1 LERLLEH
8 CFVRNRYDFSMLSE
22 VFGKRAFL
30 VQCADNLR
38 EEAALGRASEE
49 ALGKLLLLVKRRRV
63 QRDSSYLLGCKV
75 DVGLFA

>member
-1 LERLLEH
+1 MMGLSTQAPRRSRSAKKKCTENDRFWYSAPTTCERRRL
-8 CFVRNRYDFSMLSE
+8 
-22 VFGKRAFL
+22 
-30 VQCADNLR
+30 
-38 EEAALGRASEE
+38 LGRASEE